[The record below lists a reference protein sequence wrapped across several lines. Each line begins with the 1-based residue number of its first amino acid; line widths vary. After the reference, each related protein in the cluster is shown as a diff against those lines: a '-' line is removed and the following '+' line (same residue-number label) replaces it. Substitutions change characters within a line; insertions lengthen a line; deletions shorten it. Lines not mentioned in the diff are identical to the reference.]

1 MPRISAPTPMLLID
15 REQPDADDVDERGDD
30 EHREPDER
38 LHVAAPPIG
47 DGSPSLIWSGQI
59 VDMTRGTVAAT
70 AVTVITPA
78 QK

>member
-1 MPRISAPTPMLLID
+1 MNDCMSSA
-15 REQPDADDVDERGDD
+15 
-30 EHREPDER
+30 
-38 LHVAAPPIG
+38 PIG

-59 VDMTRGTVAAT
+59 VDITRGTVAAT